1 MPQLIRKMSAR
12 SIRGR
17 STIVMQ
23 PPESCKIK
31 NKLQIHQKT
40 PKPVSLIK
48 APKKTTTQ
56 EALKAIPPLLTLV
69 RMSHIRLHN
78 LVLISDLAF
87 LIEGFK
93 VCL

>member
-1 MPQLIRKMSAR
+1 MPQLIRKMSAP

-48 APKKTTTQ
+48 APKKTKATTQ

-78 LVLISDLAF
+78 LVCYQTLSF
-87 LIEGFK
+87 
-93 VCL
+93 